1 MGDLKKKKAEF
12 EVIAKTKDRDKI
24 PIKSDDIV
32 RNNNISMDERTIEM
46 LKGYIGKFYEMQL
59 EKQRNCKGEKI
70 EDGTISDV

>member
-12 EVIAKTKDRDKI
+12 EVIAKTKDGEKI

-32 RNNNISMDERTIEM
+32 MNDNISMDERTIEM
-46 LKGYIGKFYEMQL
+46 LKDYIGKFYEMQL
-59 EKQRNCKGEKI
+59 EKQRNGKGEKI